1 MAKYEKSKKNVYEP
15 KGFKPTESVSERTD
29 YGVASHKTKGGPQK
43 EVKPKPQTK
52 TKTVDTSKP
61 TKRVETAFQKRQKQL
76 KQAAIEAK
84 KDPKPKKKKT
94 ATQLSREF
102 VKEKKEKS
110 ALDKQTDAFVAEKEA
125 GRSLPKRLQKQVKPR
140 SSGGRGKKNEAP
152 GARKAEAFFDKHK
165 PKTTETATVKVPE
178 RKTYGPNVSSKP
190 GMTIR
195 GGPAARKRKAKLTG
209 TGVDDTSRGPKPPK
223 ALPTDRPAQTYPK
236 TTAKVKVSER
246 KTYGPNVPAAEPKK
260 NGAGEA
266 SKRATAKDATA
277 ETGSA
282 VKMGG
287 RPEERR
293 SRHVAEDKVAF
304 LKSRGGSDK
313 NINKGFEFNLIGKN
327 KTAAEAKKAGDE
339 AYKQEQADRKKISRQ
354 DHYQYGEGRRSKLKQ
369 VAKKGGTIK
378 AKKGGAIKRSY
389 NTGGTIR
396 LKSGGAVVDTYD
408 Y

>member
-1 MAKYEKSKKNVYEP
+1 MAYKNDWKARQKKIDTPPKSKAGYTATDTEDTTDAPNVAR
-15 KGFKPTESVSERTD
+15 SVSERGDLGGSKPGMTIR
-29 YGVASHKTKGGPQK
+29 GGPAAK
-43 EVKPKPQTK
+43 KRKAKVKGRG
-52 TKTVDTSKP
+52 VDDTAVKDKSP
-61 TKRVETAFQKRQKQL
+61 RVKTAFEKRQKAL
-76 KQAAIEAK
+76 RTQAVKDAL
-84 KDPKPKKKKT
+84 KDPKKKKKT

-236 TTAKVKVSER
+236 TTAKV
-246 KTYGPNVPAAEPKK
+246 TTPEPKK

-266 SKRATAKDATA
+266 SKRATAKDATDD
-277 ETGSA
+277 TGGG
-282 VKMGG
+282 KMGD
-287 RPEERR
+287 RPEDRGQR
-293 SRHVAEDKVAF
+293 KDYDHF
-304 LKSRGGSDK
+304 LSSKGG
-313 NINKGFEFNLIGKN
+313 IKGFQRNPFGKN
-327 KTAAEAKKAGDE
+327 KTVAEASKSAKE
-339 AYKQEQADRKKISRQ
+339 AYDREQIDRKRPGQS
-354 DHYQYGEGRRSKLKQ
+354 DHYQYGEGRRSQK
-369 VAKKGGTIK
+369 KKGGTIK